1 MNQFKVMDDRCIS
14 WYQLNQSTDVAINE
28 NSTYKDV
35 ITHSVLD
42 QHYVP
47 SIKFST
53 SDERGEEVHTIDSLS
68 LLLICWLLG
77 MTVITI
83 WIFKSKRF
91 RIFHETG
98 LSLIY
103 GKVVRF
109 TCMLRLHNYCR
120 DNIWCYIHIWYKGT

>member
-1 MNQFKVMDDRCIS
+1 MGDGCSSQT
-14 WYQLNQSTDVAINE
+14 WYLLNQSLDAE
-28 NSTYKDV
+28 NTIGDALNYSTQLFG
-35 ITHSVLD
+35 S
-42 QHYVP
+42 

-91 RIFHETG
+91 RILHETG

-103 GKVVRF
+103 GKVAFSTIIVVL
-109 TCMLRLHNYCR
+109 C
-120 DNIWCYIHIWYKGT
+120 IHQE